1 MNYFSSTGDEGG
13 PDRKLQLEQQHESAI
28 AADRQ
33 DRRQDQNLFEL
44 EGVTRQADH
53 QGGAKNRHD
62 QAHGRHAPTGQ
73 TRQQDAEQKC
83 QLAREEIEKY
93 QQMQQDF
100 ATERSTMLAQ
110 VKAAVAQTQTELMQ
124 GIRTEVEE
132 DRSRWQEIV
141 QRQKDAFLQELRHRA
156 LQQIQ
161 ETIRQVLAA
170 LADVQLEQLVIQ
182 VFLKRVRNWDREEKQ
197 VLCQAI
203 AATDKTQ
210 EAIISSS
217 FEISEELRQQII
229 SVLRQELVGDLDIKF
244 EVKPALI
251 CGIELKTSGR
261 RIAWNV
267 EEFLNDFEEDLAVV
281 FTREA
286 RGNPKIP

>member
-1 MNYFSSTGDEGG
+1 MAQIVNFLILVAV
-13 PDRKLQLEQQHESAI
+13 LQKFLYRPIIQAME
-28 AADRQ
+28 
-33 DRRQDQNLFEL
+33 RREKTISD
-44 EGVTRQADH
+44 
-53 QGGAKNRHD
+53 
-62 QAHGRHAPTGQ
+62 
-73 TRQQDAEQKC
+73 RQQDAEQKC

-110 VKAAVAQTQTELMQ
+110 VRAAVAQTQTELMQ

-182 VFLKRVRNWDREEKQ
+182 VFLKRVRNWDREEKR

-203 AATDKTQ
+203 AATAKTQ

-217 FEISEELRQQII
+217 FEISEELRQPII
-229 SVLRQELVGDLDIKF
+229 SVLRQELVGDLDFK
-244 EVKPALI
+244 
-251 CGIELKTSGR
+251 G
-261 RIAWNV
+261 
-267 EEFLNDFEEDLAVV
+267 
-281 FTREA
+281 
-286 RGNPKIP
+286 

>member
-1 MNYFSSTGDEGG
+1 MAVDWFTFLAQIVNFLILVAV
-13 PDRKLQLEQQHESAI
+13 LQKFLYRPIIQAME
-28 AADRQ
+28 
-33 DRRQDQNLFEL
+33 RREKTISD
-44 EGVTRQADH
+44 
-53 QGGAKNRHD
+53 
-62 QAHGRHAPTGQ
+62 
-73 TRQQDAEQKC
+73 RQQDAEQKC

-182 VFLKRVRNWDREEKQ
+182 VFLERVRNWDREEKR

-203 AATDKTQ
+203 AATAKTR

-281 FTREA
+281 FTRET
-286 RGNPKIP
+286 RGNQKIP